1 MHSVSRREFLQAGGA
16 GVLAAQ
22 APRKIPVIDCHV
34 HVGDPKAAAPNAEAL
49 SVPWTTAG
57 VAPQEILRLNK
68 EAGIDCSV
76 IMPITPPGGTRF
88 ARFEKANEHIAE
100 VCRKYPGKFIGFAK
114 HDVVNEKGRLRS
126 MLLREVR
133 ELGLRGLKM
142 HQQPSAELLDACA
155 ELSIPVLYHP
165 QRVALF
171 EEVVAAYPK
180 VNFMMAH
187 MGRDEEP
194 YARYVA
200 NRYPNAYLETANVVT
215 TRHIERAVEKVPAG
229 KIIFGS
235 DEPLV
240 DCRQEI
246 FKIRVLK
253 LPTEKEELILGG
265 NLLRLLGGRIG

>member
-1 MHSVSRREFLQAGGA
+1 MGNLSRRQFLQAGGA
-16 GVLAAQ
+16 GLLAGQ
-22 APRKIPVIDCHV
+22 APAKVPVIDCHV
-34 HVGDPKAAAPNAEAL
+34 HVGDPKMSVPNADAL
-49 SVPWTTAG
+49 SVPWTTTGAT
-57 VAPQEILRLNK
+57 ADEILQLNK
-68 EAGIDCSV
+68 EAGIDYSV
-76 IMPITPPGGTRF
+76 IMPITPPGGSRF
-88 ARFEKANEHIAE
+88 ARFEKANEYVAE
-100 VCRKYPGKFIGFAK
+100 VCRRYPGKFIGFAK

-133 ELGLRGLKM
+133 ELGIRGLKM
-142 HQQPSAELLDACA
+142 HQQPNAELLDTCA
-155 ELSIPVLYHP
+155 ELGIPVLYHP
-165 QRVALF
+165 QKVALF
-171 EEVVAAYPK
+171 EEVVKAYPK

-194 YARYVA
+194 YARDVV

-215 TRHIERAVEKVPAG
+215 TRHIEHAVAQVPAE

-253 LPTEKEELILGG
+253 LSKEKEQLILGG
-265 NLLRLLGGRIG
+265 NLLRLLGGKI

>member
-1 MHSVSRREFLQAGGA
+1 MGSLSRRQFFQATGA
-16 GVLAAQ
+16 GILAAQ
-22 APRKIPVIDCHV
+22 PPRKVPVIDCHV
-34 HVGDPKAAAPNAEAL
+34 HVGDPKLSAPNAEAL
-49 SVPWTTAG
+49 SVPWTTVG
-57 VAPQEILRLNK
+57 IDPEEILRVNR

-88 ARFEKANEHIAE
+88 AYFEKANEYIAE
-100 VCRKYPGKFIGFAK
+100 VCRKYRGKFIGFAK

-126 MLLREVR
+126 MLLRECR

-142 HQQPSAELLDACA
+142 HQQPNAELLDTVA
-155 ELSIPVLYHP
+155 ELGIPVLYHP

-194 YARYVA
+194 YARYVV
-200 NRYPNAYLETANVVT
+200 NHYPNAYLETANVVT
-215 TRHIERAVEKVPAG
+215 TRHIEHAVEQVPAS

-253 LPTEKEELILGG
+253 LPKDKEELILGG
-265 NLLRLLGGRIG
+265 NLLRLLGGQLG